1 MKIAFVSLQFEETA
15 TGGGGVHLKS
25 ICDQFLKSGQDVTVV
40 SIHTER
46 TMEGKPVLVDAD
58 VPYSVQTR
66 DRLTIVRFLIEEGIE
81 QPYVGK
87 KDVEL
92 ARIKR
97 FAEVVIK
104 WLKGTP
110 EKFDVINLHGHHI
123 IPGYMAKE
131 LSGTGPKIVSTIH
144 ALETTYMLGEGEFIG
159 AFDGTTEVLGEIREW
174 EAMCRWADHVV
185 VNSPIVRDEFKEI
198 VAEAG
203 ANVEKCA
210 GKIMLIS
217 SGCTE
222 DFLMSDE
229 FVRHKLENIPECI
242 NLVTFCRIDPSKG
255 VEFSIRGAKAAGR
268 SSKQKFCLT
277 IAGIPS
283 SDEYVAQL
291 KKELDDIPGNLEV
304 KFKLLDAISPP
315 SEKKEILDNK
325 HIYLL
330 PTLKEPFGM
339 SLIEASAR
347 GNMVVSADT
356 NGPKFMFGS
365 SSGQDLG
372 WGIITGCG
380 VLAKITEDYQSNF
393 AENVGKAITWI
404 IDNWTGSVKGV
415 LEFNKKIRNTWTW
428 ESIARQYLEL
438 FRN

>member
-1 MKIAFVSLQFEETA
+1 
-15 TGGGGVHLKS
+15 
-25 ICDQFLKSGQDVTVV
+25 
-40 SIHTER
+40 
-46 TMEGKPVLVDAD
+46 
-58 VPYSVQTR
+58 
-66 DRLTIVRFLIEEGIE
+66 
-81 QPYVGK
+81 
-87 KDVEL
+87 
-92 ARIKR
+92 
-97 FAEVVIK
+97 
-104 WLKGTP
+104 
-110 EKFDVINLHGHHI
+110 
-123 IPGYMAKE
+123 
-131 LSGTGPKIVSTIH
+131 
-144 ALETTYMLGEGEFIG
+144 MLGEGEFIG